1 MAALH
6 RAPAEAGRKAE
17 VTTAA
22 AAPTGRPRLL
32 VYYPPG
38 FSFARWGERHARGE
52 RSEPSHWS
60 MHLAERHGF
69 DVRSTDDSPVAWRE
83 ALVTKLTFRL
93 VRCHLHHLWHNRRN
107 LAAADIVWAMSER
120 ELIAALLGDL
130 LLGGRRVI
138 CGETVWLLDEWPR
151 YWWPRRLFLRWL
163 LRRAQRV
170 LVTSEA
176 SRAALAELLPTL
188 SFERTR
194 FGVPFEA
201 YADLH
206 PDPVA
211 EARARPRQPLR
222 LLALGFDHR
231 RDWATLFAAVRDL
244 DGVELTVLSP
254 YPATRRL
261 AEGLGNVTV
270 LDEKG
275 FAATRPRYAQ
285 AHAVVVPLVPVRQP
299 VGLTVLLESVAAGLP
314 VIFSRTGA
322 VQEFFPEDCL
332 TLVPPQD
339 PAALRA
345 AILELAR
352 DPVAAAETA
361 VRARAHAIAQG
372 YDAPAS
378 VEDRC
383 RIMMRLLG
391 ERPGTALRPLPR
403 AA

>member
-1 MAALH
+1 
-6 RAPAEAGRKAE
+6 
-17 VTTAA
+17 
-22 AAPTGRPRLL
+22 
-32 VYYPPG
+32 
-38 FSFARWGERHARGE
+38 
-52 RSEPSHWS
+52 
-60 MHLAERHGF
+60 MHLAERYGF
-69 DVRSTDDSPVAWRE
+69 EVRSTDDSSAAWRE
-83 ALVTKLTFRL
+83 ALVTRLTFRL
-93 VRCHLHHLWHNRRN
+93 LRCHLHHLWHNRRN

-130 LLGGRRVI
+130 VTGGRRLI

-151 YWWPRRLFLRWL
+151 YGWPRRLFLRWL
-163 LRRAQRV
+163 LRRTDRV

-176 SRAALAELLPTL
+176 SRAALAELLPEL

-201 YADLH
+201 YRDLH
-206 PDPVA
+206 PDPVSA
-211 EARARPRQPLR
+211 AGARPARPLR

-231 RDWATLFAAVRDL
+231 RDWATLFQAIRDL

-275 FAATRPRYAQ
+275 YAATRPHYAR
-285 AHAVVVPLVPVRQP
+285 ADAVVVPLVPVRQP
-299 VGLTVLLESVAAGLP
+299 VGLTVLLEAVAAGLP

-345 AILELAR
+345 AILELVR
-352 DPVAAAETA
+352 DPVAAAEKA

-372 YDAPAS
+372 YDAAS
-378 VEDRC
+378 AVEDRC
-383 RIMMRLLG
+383 RIMLRLLG
-391 ERPGTALRPLPR
+391 DRRGAALRALPR

>member
-6 RAPAEAGRKAE
+6 DARAATGQMVQVATA
-17 VTTAA
+17 TTA
-22 AAPTGRPRLL
+22 PGDRPRLL

-38 FSFARWGERHARGE
+38 FSFARWAERYARGD

-69 DVRSTDDSPVAWRE
+69 EVRSTDDSPAAWRE
-83 ALVTKLTFRL
+83 TLVTRLTFRL
-93 VRCHLHHLWHNRRN
+93 LRCHLHHLWHNRRN
-107 LAAADIVWAMSER
+107 LATADIVWAMSER
-120 ELIAALLGDL
+120 ELIAALLSDL
-130 LLGGRRVI
+130 VTGGRRVI

-151 YWWPRRLFLRWL
+151 YWWPRRVFLRWL
-163 LRRAQRV
+163 LRRADRV

-176 SRAALAELLPTL
+176 SRAALAELLPAL
-188 SFERTR
+188 RFERTR

-201 YADLH
+201 YRPLH
-206 PDPVA
+206 PDPVG
-211 EARARPRQPLR
+211 EARARGAGPLR

-231 RDWATLFAAVRDL
+231 RDWPTLFAAVRDL

-261 AEGLGNVTV
+261 AQGLGNVTV
-270 LDEKG
+270 IDAKG

-332 TLVPPQD
+332 TLVPARD

-345 AILELAR
+345 AVLELAR
-352 DPVAAAETA
+352 DPVAAAAKA

-372 YDAPAS
+372 YDAPAA

-383 RIMMRLLG
+383 RIMLRLLG
-391 ERPGTALRPLPR
+391 ERRGAALRPLPR
-403 AA
+403 PA